1 MAIALYNTLSRR
13 VEPLEPMSPGA
24 VRMFVCGPTVYDLA
38 HVGHAKTYTQ
48 FDFLARYL
56 RLRGFEVTYAQNIT
70 DIDDKI
76 IRRAADVGREPREL
90 AAEFE
95 DAYRQDM
102 AALGNTEVDVY
113 ARAHDYIDAIVAQ
126 VQALVERGHA
136 YQLDDGW
143 YFDLS
148 TFPGY
153 GKLSGRT
160 EVAEGD
166 SVARIDENDA
176 KRNAG
181 DFALWKARK
190 PGDPF
195 WDTPLGPG
203 RPGWHIE
210 DTAITEALFGPQY
223 DLHGGAVDLIFPHHE
238 AEIAQM
244 EAASGKE
251 PLVRHWVHTGLL
263 RVDGAKMSKSS
274 GNFLTLHDAL
284 AMSDYRTLRYAF
296 LSQHYRSSME
306 LSTTVLEQARGARRR
321 VENFARLID
330 RSAPETPAAVE
341 AAEATWAAMI
351 DRLDDDLDTPAAL
364 AALFGYIREQNRS
377 DQTAGP
383 SAWGL
388 LQRVNELFDMF
399 DLDVRS
405 VDDAEI
411 EAQLARRAELRTARD
426 FAGADQIRDALAG
439 RGIVIEDTPNGTRW
453 WLAED
458 AVSSTGAAPASSV
471 GH

>member
-1 MAIALYNTLSRR
+1 MAIALYNTLTRR
-13 VEPLEPMSPGA
+13 VEPLEPMTPGV

-56 RLRGFEVTYAQNIT
+56 RARGFEVTYAQNIT

-76 IRRAADVGREPREL
+76 IRRAAESGRDPRDL

-102 AALGNTEVDVY
+102 AALGNTSVDVY
-113 ARAHDYIDAIVAQ
+113 ARALDHIDEIVAQ
-126 VQALVERGHA
+126 VHALIERGHA

-148 TFPGY
+148 TFSGY
-153 GKLSGRT
+153 GKLSRRT
-160 EVAEGD
+160 EVTEED

-176 KRNAG
+176 KRNRG

-190 PGDPF
+190 PGEPF

-274 GNFLTLHDAL
+274 GNFLTVHDAL
-284 AMSDYRTLRYAF
+284 AMGDYRTLRYAF

-306 LSTTVLEQARGARRR
+306 LSATVLEQARGARRR
-321 VENFARLID
+321 VENLARQID
-330 RSAPETPAAVE
+330 RSIEEPTAAID
-341 AAEATWAAMI
+341 AAEATWATMI
-351 DRLDDDLDTPAAL
+351 ERLDDDLDTSAAL
-364 AALFGYIREQNRS
+364 AALFEYVREQNRS
-377 DQTAGP
+377 SHRPGP
-383 SAWGL
+383 SAERL
-388 LQRVNELFDMF
+388 LQRVNDVFDTF
-399 DLDVRS
+399 DLATRT
-405 VDDAEI
+405 VDDSEI
-411 EAQLARRAELRTARD
+411 EAALARRTELRKARD
-426 FAGADQIRDALAG
+426 FAGADQIRDALTEK
-439 RGIVIEDTPNGTRW
+439 GIVIEDTAGGTRW
-453 WLAED
+453 WLAD
-458 AVSSTGAAPASSV
+458 TVVSG
-471 GH
+471 G

>member
-1 MAIALYNTLSRR
+1 MAIALYNTLTRR
-13 VEPLEPMSPGA
+13 VEPLEPMTPGV

-56 RLRGFEVTYAQNIT
+56 RARGLEVTYAQNIT
-70 DIDDKI
+70 DVDDKI
-76 IRRAADVGREPREL
+76 IRRASESGREPRDL

-95 DAYRQDM
+95 DAYQHDM
-102 AALGNTEVDVY
+102 AALGNTSVDVY
-113 ARAHDYIDAIVAQ
+113 ARAHDHIDEIVSQ
-126 VQALVERGHA
+126 VQALVDRGHA
-136 YQLDDGW
+136 YQLEDGW

-166 SVARIDENDA
+166 SLARIDENDA
-176 KRNAG
+176 KRNRG

-190 PGDPF
+190 PGEPF
-195 WDTPLGPG
+195 WETPLGPG

-274 GNFLTLHDAL
+274 GNFLTVRDAL
-284 AMSDYRTLRYAF
+284 AASDYRTLRYAF

-306 LSTTVLEQARGARRR
+306 LSATVLEQARSARRR
-321 VENFARLID
+321 VENFARQVDQSVDESPDALD
-330 RSAPETPAAVE
+330 AVD
-341 AAEATWAAMI
+341 ATWATI
-351 DRLDDDLDTPAAL
+351 VERLDDDLDTPAAL
-364 AALFGYIREQNRS
+364 AALFEYIREQNRS
-377 DQTAGP
+377 DLPPGP
-383 SAWGL
+383 SAERL
-388 LQRVNELFDMF
+388 LQRVNELFDAF
-399 DLDVRS
+399 DFDVRT
-405 VDDAEI
+405 VDDSEI
-411 EAQLARRAELRTARD
+411 ETAIARRAELRSARD
-426 FAGADQIRDALAG
+426 FAGADRVRDELTSKG
-439 RGIVIEDTPNGTRW
+439 VVIEDTPNGTRW
-453 WLAED
+453 WLAKEPVPGD
-458 AVSSTGAAPASSV
+458 
-471 GH
+471 

>member
-1 MAIALYNTLSRR
+1 MAIALYNTLTRR
-13 VEPLEPMSPGA
+13 VEPLEPMAPG
-24 VRMFVCGPTVYDLA
+24 VVQMFVCGPTVYDLA

-56 RLRGFEVTYAQNIT
+56 RARGFEVTYAQNIT

-76 IRRAADVGREPREL
+76 IRRAAEALRDPRDL

-102 AALGNTEVDVY
+102 DALGITSVDVY
-113 ARAHDYIDAIVAQ
+113 ARALDHIDEIVAQ
-126 VQALVERGHA
+126 VQALIEREHA

-160 EVAEGD
+160 EVAEED

-176 KRNAG
+176 KRNRG

-190 PGDPF
+190 PGEPF

-274 GNFLTLHDAL
+274 GNFLTVRDAL
-284 AMSDYRTLRYAF
+284 AMGDYRTLRYAF

-306 LSTTVLEQARGARRR
+306 LSATVLEQARGARRR
-321 VENFARLID
+321 VENLARQID
-330 RSAPETPAAVE
+330 RSTEEPTAAVD
-341 AAEATWAAMI
+341 AAEATWATMI
-351 DRLDDDLDTPAAL
+351 ERLDDDLDTPAAL
-364 AALFGYIREQNRS
+364 AALFEYVREQNRS
-377 DQTAGP
+377 SHRPGP
-383 SAWGL
+383 SAERL
-388 LQRVNELFDMF
+388 LQRVNDVFDTF
-399 DLDVRS
+399 DLATRT
-405 VDDAEI
+405 VDDSEI
-411 EAQLARRAELRTARD
+411 EAALARRTELRKARD
-426 FAGADQIRDALAG
+426 FAGADQIRDALTG
-439 RGIVIEDTPNGTRW
+439 KGIVIEDTASGTRW
-453 WLAED
+453 WLAD
-458 AVSSTGAAPASSV
+458 VVSG
-471 GH
+471 G